1 MQKFPK
7 IISYLEAH
15 RPDVFELF
23 NSLGMQADLNP
34 KQKSAVTFLC
44 PDAALCAK
52 IRAVIEG
59 PNPEDATDMLASLIL
74 TELYTSPS
82 SMADG
87 GVRTH
92 LGKLLPVAR
101 IGSKDVKLAGGAT
114 VTPVLDPPFIPFS
127 RKGVAKRDNMAI
139 WNYNGEMWDYVNAED
154 ADRAVPK
161 KVVQENQGGNRQA
174 GGNVAGARKQ
184 LIKSVQ
190 MAATQYY
197 ATNSAQFVECDGV
210 VNPFVRASACILSNL
225 RGDMKALSEVM
236 PFIFTP
242 SRAITFYALT
252 MLVDEHVLGVCHNW
266 QDSKTYDM
274 NSIHSC
280 VEEWMEFCAT
290 ETPKPVLS
298 TKDGQMQ
305 FYNCVLRLI
314 SDTPKSNLIHKKE
327 MQTLETFAQSNK
339 LVNFAGVL
347 GKFSA
352 DAVRSAPN
360 VFKLVNFA
368 SYQLVVALEEVTG
381 CGKPQIIAQVLN
393 DIAKYFSGSREAVAA
408 RVEGIESYD
417 KMSNEFSNE
426 DWQFV
431 KRSRFCNSL
440 LWSLPMHKD
449 VAQYYCD
456 KLTDETETNTVLRKA
471 KNTNVSGSSEIAL
484 SSQTRSELREYL
496 RLKGTKTDNY
506 KDLL

>member
-1 MQKFPK
+1 
-7 IISYLEAH
+7 
-15 RPDVFELF
+15 
-23 NSLGMQADLNP
+23 
-34 KQKSAVTFLC
+34 
-44 PDAALCAK
+44 
-52 IRAVIEG
+52 
-59 PNPEDATDMLASLIL
+59 
-74 TELYTSPS
+74 
-82 SMADG
+82 
-87 GVRTH
+87 
-92 LGKLLPVAR
+92 
-101 IGSKDVKLAGGAT
+101 
-114 VTPVLDPPFIPFS
+114 
-127 RKGVAKRDNMAI
+127 MAI

-161 KVVQENQGGNRQA
+161 KVVQENQGGNRQV
-174 GGNVAGARKQ
+174 GGGAAGARKQ

-190 MAATQYY
+190 MVATQYY

-298 TKDGQMQ
+298 TKDGQTQ

-339 LVNFAGVL
+339 LVNLAGVL

-456 KLTDETETNTVLRKA
+456 KLTDETEPNTVLRKA